1 MSHSTNAFDQVVLDV
16 RNLRK
21 QFVLHTID
29 SRIIEAL
36 NGVSLKVSAGE
47 HVALAGTSGAGKSSL
62 LKSIYRTYKP
72 TSGEVFLKLDDDSF
86 VDAEAQATQPGF
98 TDEVGRGDPFENA
111 AFEQGEELGL
121 LGGLEGALKA
131 LRELFPDETSG
142 GAHQGQRF
150 LLLVEEPL
158 AVGHVGRLQQLV
170 CETQVITAGAQTRG
184 LGRSRARRCAHQRF
198 AVLR

>member
-1 MSHSTNAFDQVVLDV
+1 MQLNPLRLAVVRHV
-16 RNLRK
+16 EFRHREGGRRKVGRIHLRLRETLRE
-21 QFVLHTID
+21 QDGQATGARAHIGH
-29 SRIIEAL
+29 AL
-36 NGVSLKVSAGE
+36 NLLDWRQPAGDGFGDQLDE
-47 HVALAGTSGAGKSSL
+47 VGT
-62 LKSIYRTYKP
+62 RH
-72 TSGEVFLKLDDDSF
+72 DDPF

-158 AVGHVGRLQQLV
+158 AVGHVGRL
-170 CETQVITAGAQTRG
+170 
-184 LGRSRARRCAHQRF
+184 
-198 AVLR
+198 